1 MKDLKDILNEEISK
15 TEVYKL
21 LLGEKPLTSGNKVAQ
36 EKRLRSKCNYHTVGK
51 GRGTKYVVT
60 EIFESDRHIQ
70 DGRVNNKGGN
80 NSKTVHLL
88 ENIIIYTL
96 VDQQLENGKELEYTE
111 LLLSKNNA
119 LVTMNMVNAEYMKRY
134 YKDYEGLENIINDY
148 LVERYFM
155 LNHSKIQQRLQ
166 SALNSLRRKS
176 LINYSEVI
184 QVKIVEGGEYE
195 YRKATKNEL
204 LAILEIENKIM
215 HQMLGNQYSEI
226 KVHKGLIYAKNLY
239 EKFYSNC
246 IKELY
251 NQGYDYI
258 QSYCNAYE
266 ISTTSNLLLS
276 NIEVDNLEDDV
287 KRVKEDLKRM
297 CNNNMIK
304 DLEKIRKK
312 LEDSAN
318 NIIFGYKS
326 KPDTNHID
334 EYIKSIK
341 MFTERIF

>member
-1 MKDLKDILNEEISK
+1 
-15 TEVYKL
+15 
-21 LLGEKPLTSGNKVAQ
+21 
-36 EKRLRSKCNYHTVGK
+36 
-51 GRGTKYVVT
+51 
-60 EIFESDRHIQ
+60 
-70 DGRVNNKGGN
+70 
-80 NSKTVHLL
+80 
-88 ENIIIYTL
+88 
-96 VDQQLENGKELEYTE
+96 
-111 LLLSKNNA
+111 
-119 LVTMNMVNAEYMKRY
+119 MNMVNAEYMKRY

-276 NIEVDNLEDDV
+276 TIEVDNLEDDV